1 MEGFSLSV
9 FVIFSSLAT
18 RTMLSMFFA
27 ISRTVLSGKWD
38 ITHLAFLDCLNW
50 EIGFGEFPDPPLCR
64 QSNVLP

>member
-38 ITHLAFLDCLNW
+38 ITNLAFLNQ
-50 EIGFGEFPDPPLCR
+50 EIDLGEFPDPPLSH

>member
-38 ITHLAFLDCLNW
+38 ITHLAFLNQ
-50 EIGFGEFPDPPLCR
+50 EIDLGEFPDPPLCL
-64 QSNVLP
+64 QSNAQL

>member
-38 ITHLAFLDCLNW
+38 IAHLAFLNW
-50 EIGFGEFPDPPLCR
+50 EIDLGEFPDPPLCL
-64 QSNVLP
+64 QSNVQL